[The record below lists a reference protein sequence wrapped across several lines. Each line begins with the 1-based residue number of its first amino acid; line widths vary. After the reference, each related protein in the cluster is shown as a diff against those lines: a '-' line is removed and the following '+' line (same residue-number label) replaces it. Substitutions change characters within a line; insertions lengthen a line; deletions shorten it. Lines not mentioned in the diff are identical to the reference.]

1 MDLIILLATLP
12 RFTEGR
18 RRGALIIILSESVC
32 IPSQAKSDIFPCCQV
47 SEVGAVLN
55 AQAPAGDAAA
65 SLLTLYLGN
74 RAIMTT
80 DEVLMEDTDDEWV
93 RLEA

>member
-1 MDLIILLATLP
+1 MHYSSSCRKASASPLK
-12 RFTEGR
+12 
-18 RRGALIIILSESVC
+18 
-32 IPSQAKSDIFPCCQV
+32 PSLTFFPVLCFQV

-65 SLLTLYLGN
+65 SLLTLHLGN

>member
-1 MDLIILLATLP
+1 MDLILLAILP

-18 RRGALIIILSESVC
+18 RSRGALLIILSESVC

-65 SLLTLYLGN
+65 SLLTLHLGN